1 LAANKA
7 GEVRYCNGNIFPLR
21 WDRVP
26 ISPAY
31 IFNGVFRQPKQNHP
45 NGLSGIGISMR
56 RPHVKQCFATV
67 ALLAAF
73 LSAEHLR
80 AGQTSLEKA
89 ESLLSKGATAEA
101 AVVLRQIVT
110 DDPRNVDAHL
120 LLGTALALVGERSE
134 SISQMAAAVR
144 LRPDSAGVH
153 NQFGM
158 VLSRFIEVKAAR
170 QEFEKALEL
179 NPALAEAHV
188 NLSLILAQAGDLNSA
203 GDHLDQAIKL
213 QGDVSAAAYTHYL
226 RAKIWGAQ
234 NQVDKS
240 IDELEKSIQLRP
252 DYADA
257 WSDLGGMRR
266 LSLDRSGA
274 VQALEKAVALNP
286 HDSTAQYRLGQLYL
300 QDGETDKALDHLKIA
315 LLGDPS
321 DLATLYSLDRALRK
335 AGKLEE
341 ANPIEKQLAELR
353 AKSDLASTVALAASR
368 LNDEGIAL
376 EKSGNVRAAL
386 AKYRAALDLDPTGA
400 GFQLNYGLAL
410 CRLGRWDD
418 GIAELREVLRLDPN
432 NQEAANALYIAI
444 DEARAQPKRT
454 LPK

>member
-1 LAANKA
+1 VA
-7 GEVRYCNGNIFPLR
+7 
-21 WDRVP
+21 
-26 ISPAY
+26 ISLVY
-31 IFNGVFRQPKQNHP
+31 MSNGVFRQPKQNHR
-45 NGLSGIGISMR
+45 NGLSRIGISMR
-56 RPHVKQCFATV
+56 RAHVKPCFATV

-80 AGQTSLEKA
+80 AGQNSLEKA

-101 AVVLRQIVT
+101 VVLLRQIVA

-120 LLGTALALVGERSE
+120 LLGTGFALIGDRGE
-134 SISQMAAAVR
+134 SIKQMAVAVQ

-153 NQFGM
+153 NQYGM
-158 VLSRFIEVKAAR
+158 VLSRFIELKAAR

-188 NLSLILAQAGDLNSA
+188 NLSLILAEEGELISA
-203 GDHLDQAIKL
+203 GDHLEQAIKL
-213 QGDVSAAAYTHYL
+213 QGDVRAAAYTHYL

-234 NQVDKS
+234 NQIDKS
-240 IDELEKSIQLRP
+240 IDELEKSIQLRQE
-252 DYADA
+252 YAEA

-266 LSLDRSGA
+266 LSLDSSGA

-300 QDGETDKALDHLKIA
+300 QGGETVKALDHLKIA

-321 DLATLYSLDRALRK
+321 DVATLYSLDRALRK

-341 ANPIEKQLAELR
+341 AKPIEKQLAGQR
-353 AKSDLASTVALAASR
+353 AKSDRASTVALAASR
-368 LNDEGIAL
+368 LNDQGIAL
-376 EKSGNVRAAL
+376 EKSGDVRAAL
-386 AKYRAALDLDPTGA
+386 AKYRAALDLDPTGT

-418 GIAELREVLRLDPN
+418 GIAELREVLRLDPD
-432 NQEAANALYIAI
+432 NQQAAKALYIAI
-444 DEARAQPKRT
+444 DQAKAQQGDAGKHP
-454 LPK
+454 